1 MAVNNWVPAP
11 FSKMSTNAL
20 RTLSNTLISSKVR
33 KQLWKQVLLH
43 LWCMQQIS
51 NQKFRRSFRVDT
63 MLSDNARLQLRKRPD
78 HAWSFNPNL
87 TEWQGWQGS
96 YKQHSCLR
104 VMNYP
109 HSRQILVNW
118 KFFLDPK
125 TPLILSV
132 GRGPMKLNKLRD
144 FDWCCFALLAL
155 HSWPTAK
162 LTAEWWGIQT
172 YCTAPSMLN
181 LQFLTETPQVRTG
194 VNTLVGTNQDVW
206 PCGYHPPSGFLF
218 AVSQLPEMIDVSHL
232 KYKSLPFVWRNHPKP
247 HLMPQT
253 AFKHLQRRTALV
265 WGGKQQKG
273 GRPLNVAIEMWRRQN
288 ACSDRSPSARHT
300 ANITEISTLPAGR
313 LIVHHAIEFSKP
325 HVRMHY
331 STLQRFQDMMSWINT
346 WLAQIKT
353 RSLHCTHAKIVD
365 S

>member
-1 MAVNNWVPAP
+1 
-11 FSKMSTNAL
+11 MSTNAL
-20 RTLSNTLISSKVR
+20 RILSNTLFSSKVR

-43 LWCMQQIS
+43 LWRMQQIS

-78 HAWSFNPNL
+78 LSIQTLQNDKADKAHTNNTAVCALWIIRIQDNF
-87 TEWQGWQGS
+87 
-96 YKQHSCLR
+96 
-104 VMNYP
+104 
-109 HSRQILVNW
+109 LVNW

-132 GRGPMKLNKLRD
+132 GRGPMKLNKLGD

-162 LTAEWWGIQT
+162 LTAEWWGVQT
-172 YCTAPSMLN
+172 YCTAPSILN

-194 VNTLVGTNQDVW
+194 VNTLVGTNQDIW

-218 AVSQLPEMIDVSHL
+218 AVSQLPEMIDVSDL
-232 KYKSLPFVWRNHPKP
+232 KYKSLPFVWWNHPKP

-273 GRPLNVAIEMWRRQN
+273 GRPLTVAIEMWRRQN
-288 ACSDRSPSARHT
+288 ACSHRSPSARHT
-300 ANITEISTLPAGR
+300 ANITETSTLPAGR

-325 HVRMHY
+325 RVRMHY
-331 STLQRFQDMMSWINT
+331 STLQRFQDMMSRMNT
-346 WLAQIKT
+346 LLAQIRT
-353 RSLHCTHAKIVD
+353 RSQLKHILHCTHAKIVD